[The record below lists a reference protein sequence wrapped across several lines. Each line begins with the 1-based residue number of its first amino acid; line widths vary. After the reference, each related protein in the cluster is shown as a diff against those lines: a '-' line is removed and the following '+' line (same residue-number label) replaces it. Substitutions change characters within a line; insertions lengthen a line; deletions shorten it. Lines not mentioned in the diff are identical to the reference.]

1 MRVRHVPMSEAEQY
15 IGHTA
20 LVGIT
25 YLNADGSV
33 REQVQ
38 VHGTVT
44 RINENGWLV
53 LSRPNGQGE
62 CAFPPRLKPAKPG
75 EYRLRST
82 GEVVVDPEFLGV
94 YSVRPPAGT

>member
-1 MRVRHVPMSEAEQY
+1 MPDPAEY
-15 IGHTA
+15 VGHTA

-33 REQVQ
+33 WEKVQ

-44 RINENGWLV
+44 RIDDRGWLV

-62 CAFPPRLKPAKPG
+62 LAIPPRLDPAKPG

-82 GEVVVDPEFLGV
+82 GEAIVNPDFIGV
-94 YSVRPPAGT
+94 YSVQPPAGG